1 VAVAV
6 VALVAALVL
15 GWPRL
20 VPVAFGLLGG
30 AYALYL
36 SVDGA
41 PLDGTAPAFAAGVL
55 VVAELAY
62 WSLEERDEVHAE
74 PGEGLRRLG
83 FVALMGASAL
93 LLSGG
98 VLALA
103 DVARTRGLA
112 VDVLGA
118 SAAAAVLLVVLLA
131 RR

>member
-1 VAVAV
+1 LV
-6 VALVAALVL
+6 VLVAALVL

-20 VPVAFGLLGG
+20 VPVAFGLLVGV
-30 AYALYL
+30 YALYL
-36 SVDGA
+36 SVDDA
-41 PLDGTAPAFAAGVL
+41 ALDGTAPVFAAGVL
-55 VVAELAY
+55 VAAELAY
-62 WSLEERDEVHAE
+62 WSLEELDEVRAE
-74 PGEGLRRLG
+74 AGESLRRLG
-83 FVALMGASAL
+83 FVALLGAAAL
-93 LLSGG
+93 LVSGG